1 MYPHAKEALRN
12 GIESISIGSGVH
24 GDVAEFGCY
33 QGRTAGV
40 LAEAM
45 TDCDHTYGS
54 SNKLHGI
61 SQRKLWLLDSFK
73 GLPAVTHP
81 ADVNSPHLTS
91 GVWREG
97 AISNTTQERVQ
108 GFVEQFIPKD
118 RIKVIPGF
126 FNQSMIEIPATTR
139 FAFVHMDC
147 NYYKA
152 QFRYCCIYAHSKCS
166 RTAAHF
172 TSIIGTAIGVLL
184 NLGSKLR
191 GTKTATTSTTP
202 TGGLT
207 ALWATASSFTRSET
221 FEHEIPYNNRSP
233 P

>member
-12 GIESISIGSGVH
+12 GIEYIYGSGVH

-54 SNKLHGI
+54 SDKLHGI

-81 ADVNSPHLTS
+81 ADVDSPHLTS
-91 GVWREG
+91 GIWREG

-147 NYYKA
+147 DYYESTI
-152 QFRYCCIYAHSKCS
+152 Q
-166 RTAAHF
+166 
-172 TSIIGTAIGVLL
+172 VLL
-184 NLGSKLR
+184 YLRTFKMFSDGCALYFDDWYCNRGSPKFGQQAAWNKDR
-191 GTKTATTSTTP
+191 HNFNYTNWG
-202 TGGLT
+202 
-207 ALWATASSFTRSET
+207 
-221 FEHEIPYNNRSP
+221 PYGIVGHRFIIHTE
-233 P
+233 